1 MAKFIAV
8 CGAPGSG
15 KTSVALKVAQEL
27 YLLNN
32 RNPVLIFSP
41 DLQVPSLGYIFPHR
55 KASELY
61 SIGEVLEQTDVYRED
76 VLKHTVTTKDMEGL
90 GYLGFKAGENK
101 YSYPRPTEDK
111 VRQLFRC
118 MRELADYVVV
128 DCSSDRTD
136 LLSAMARNEADTIIH
151 VTSPNLKTMCY
162 YASNADQFESASNYT
177 VQVMNIQDHD
187 IYLPLQEVNNHFK
200 GIPYMLPY
208 AHDIKQQAITGEL
221 SKLLSDHRYRSTAK
235 DIARAVM

>member
-1 MAKFIAV
+1 MCKFIAV

-15 KTSVALKVAQEL
+15 KTSVALKLAQEL
-27 YLLNN
+27 YHLTDRAPIL
-32 RNPVLIFSP
+32 VFSP

-61 SIGEVLEQTDVYRED
+61 SIGKVLEQTDVYRED
-76 VLKHTVTTKDMEGL
+76 VLKHTVTTKEMEGL
-90 GYLGFKAGENK
+90 GYLGYKAGENK

-111 VRQLFRC
+111 VQQLFSC
-118 MRELADYVVV
+118 MRELADFVIV

-136 LLSAMARNEADTIIH
+136 LLSAMARNEADVVLQ
-151 VTSPNLKTMCY
+151 VTSPTLKTMCY
-162 YASNADQFESASNYT
+162 YASNADQFESLSNSAL
-177 VQVMNIQDHD
+177 QIMNIQDKD

-208 AHDIKQQAITGEL
+208 CQGIKQQAITGTL
-221 SKLLSDHRYRSTAK
+221 SQMLTDRAYRSAAR
-235 DIARAVM
+235 DIAKAVM

>member
-1 MAKFIAV
+1 
-8 CGAPGSG
+8 
-15 KTSVALKVAQEL
+15 
-27 YLLNN
+27 
-32 RNPVLIFSP
+32 
-41 DLQVPSLGYIFPHR
+41 
-55 KASELY
+55 
-61 SIGEVLEQTDVYRED
+61 
-76 VLKHTVTTKDMEGL
+76 MEGL

-162 YASNADQFESASNYT
+162 YASNADQFESLSNST
-177 VQVMNIQDHD
+177 LQIINIQDKD

-208 AHDIKQQAITGEL
+208 CRDIKQQAITGTL
-221 SKLLSDHRYRSTAK
+221 AQMLPDRAY
-235 DIARAVM
+235 RAVVKEIAKAVM

>member
-76 VLKHTVTTKDMEGL
+76 VLKHTVTTKDTEPT
-90 GYLGFKAGENK
+90 A
-101 YSYPRPTEDK
+101 PRR
-111 VRQLFRC
+111 VR
-118 MRELADYVVV
+118 
-128 DCSSDRTD
+128 
-136 LLSAMARNEADTIIH
+136 II
-151 VTSPNLKTMCY
+151 SRWK
-162 YASNADQFESASNYT
+162 
-177 VQVMNIQDHD
+177 I
-187 IYLPLQEVNNHFK
+187 
-200 GIPYMLPY
+200 
-208 AHDIKQQAITGEL
+208 
-221 SKLLSDHRYRSTAK
+221 
-235 DIARAVM
+235 

>member
-1 MAKFIAV
+1 MCKFIAV

-15 KTSVALKVAQEL
+15 KTSVALKLAQEL
-27 YLLNN
+27 YHLTN
-32 RNPVLIFSP
+32 RAPILVFSP

-61 SIGEVLEQTDVYRED
+61 SIGKVLEQTDVYRED
-76 VLKHTVTTKDMEGL
+76 VLKHTVTTKEMEGL
-90 GYLGFKAGENK
+90 GYLGYKAGENK

-111 VRQLFRC
+111 VQQLVRC
-118 MRELADYVVV
+118 MRELADFVIV

-136 LLSAMARNEADTIIH
+136 LLSAMARNEADVVLQ
-151 VTSPNLKTMCY
+151 VTSPTLKTMCY
-162 YASNADQFESASNYT
+162 YASNADQFESLSNSAL
-177 VQVMNIQDHD
+177 QIMNIQDKD

-208 AHDIKQQAITGEL
+208 CQGIKQQAITGTL
-221 SKLLSDHRYRSTAK
+221 SQMLSDRSYRSAAR
-235 DIARAVM
+235 DIAKAVM